1 MKSNQKNWTVLCTS
15 LLVIGVPVLA
25 FLQMNAAD
33 EESVTLV
40 LRLTAWISF
49 LVYVLIFIT
58 RPVRQ
63 LFASPLTRTM
73 LNNRRYFGIVF
84 AGSHTVHLA
93 LIIKFALDPN
103 NLPPTLLIGGA
114 AYALLYLMLITSFNA
129 PAAAIGPVAWRR
141 LHKTGL
147 YWIGGTFTFTLVSN
161 FLSAP
166 DNPALQASTVLI
178 LGAISVRILAF
189 LKNRGR
195 TARLA

>member
-1 MKSNQKNWTVLCTS
+1 MTSNQRNWAVLLTS
-15 LLVIGVPVLA
+15 MLAIGVPVLA

-33 EESVTLV
+33 EESVSLV

-58 RPVRQ
+58 RPVQQ
-63 LFASPLTRTM
+63 LVESPLTRTM
-73 LNNRRYFGIVF
+73 LRNRRYFGIVF

-93 LIIKFALDPN
+93 LIIRFALDPN

-147 YWIGGTFTFTLVSN
+147 YWIGGTFTFTFISS

-166 DNPALQASTVLI
+166 DNLAYQASAALI
-178 LGAISVRILAF
+178 FAAISVRILAF
-189 LKNRGR
+189 LKK
-195 TARLA
+195 

>member
-1 MKSNQKNWTVLCTS
+1 MTSNQKNWTVLLTS
-15 LLVIGVPVLA
+15 MLVIGVPVLA
-25 FLQMNAAD
+25 LLQMNAAD

-103 NLPPTLLIGGA
+103 NLPPTLH
-114 AYALLYLMLITSFNA
+114 Y
-129 PAAAIGPVAWRR
+129 WRR
-141 LHKTGL
+141 C
-147 YWIGGTFTFTLVSN
+147 
-161 FLSAP
+161 
-166 DNPALQASTVLI
+166 
-178 LGAISVRILAF
+178 VRIALSDADYF
-189 LKNRGR
+189 LQRAGSSDWARCMAPPAQDR
-195 TARLA
+195 TLLDRWNLHLYARLQFLVRP